1 MGRCRED
8 GESERKRE
16 REMGREG
23 RVAVGSCHQMEVLLR
38 TDHPSGA
45 CVRLTQLILS
55 LESLA
60 ASHRD

>member
-1 MGRCRED
+1 MG
-8 GESERKRE
+8 K
-16 REMGREG
+16 EG
-23 RVAVGSCHQMEVLLR
+23 GVAVGSCHQMEVLLR

-60 ASHRD
+60 ASHRDEGAIRDVAMSHP